1 MREIEA
7 AQLAAQLV
15 PLISDACG
23 HMAVYYQPDVY
34 QSLKDARS
42 QETGISAQVM
52 DILLENA
59 DVAVREHL
67 PICQDT
73 GLVTAYVTLGQ
84 DIHIDGSLVEN
95 IQKGVSQ
102 GYTKNHLRASAVD
115 DPLFAR
121 HNTGD
126 NTPAIIYTTVV
137 EGDTFQIDLMAKG
150 FGSENMSALKMLKPA
165 EGLDGVRQFVLDT
178 IKAAGPNACPP
189 MVVGVGIGGTFDYSA
204 YLAKKAL
211 LRPLSQSNPDP
222 HYADLEQQLLRE
234 ANKLN
239 IGPMGLHG
247 HTTVLKVQA
256 EYYPTHIA
264 GLPCAV
270 NICCHACRHERIVL

>member
-1 MREIEA
+1 MREIE
-7 AQLAAQLV
+7 AAQLV

-73 GLVTAYVTLGQ
+73 GLVIAYVTLGQ
-84 DIHIDGSLVEN
+84 DIHINGSLVEN

-126 NTPAIIYTTVV
+126 NTPAIIYTNVV

-165 EGLDGVRQFVLDT
+165 EGLDGVKQFVLDT

-247 HTTVLKVQA
+247 HTTVLKVQT

>member
-1 MREIEA
+1 MREIE
-7 AQLAAQLV
+7 AAQLV

-84 DIHIDGSLVEN
+84 DIHINGSLVEN

-126 NTPAIIYTTVV
+126 NTPAIIYTNVV
-137 EGDTFQIDLMAKG
+137 EGDTFQVDLMAKG

-222 HYADLEQQLLRE
+222 QYADLEQQLLRE

>member
-1 MREIEA
+1 MREIE
-7 AQLAAQLV
+7 AAQLV

-126 NTPAIIYTTVV
+126 NTPAIIYTNVV

-247 HTTVLKVQA
+247 HTTVLKVQT

>member
-1 MREIEA
+1 MREIE
-7 AQLAAQLV
+7 AAQLV

-126 NTPAIIYTTVV
+126 NTPAIIYTNVV

-165 EGLDGVRQFVLDT
+165 EGLDGVKQFVLDT

-204 YLAKKAL
+204 
-211 LRPLSQSNPDP
+211 
-222 HYADLEQQLLRE
+222 
-234 ANKLN
+234 
-239 IGPMGLHG
+239 
-247 HTTVLKVQA
+247 
-256 EYYPTHIA
+256 
-264 GLPCAV
+264 
-270 NICCHACRHERIVL
+270 

>member
-1 MREIEA
+1 MREIE
-7 AQLAAQLV
+7 AAQLV

-42 QETGISAQVM
+42 QENGISAQVM

-84 DIHIDGSLVEN
+84 DIHINGSLVEN

-126 NTPAIIYTTVV
+126 NTPAIIYTNVV

-165 EGLDGVRQFVLDT
+165 EGLDGVKQFVLDT

-222 HYADLEQQLLRE
+222 QYADLEQQLLRE

>member
-1 MREIEA
+1 MREIE
-7 AQLAAQLV
+7 AAQLV

-84 DIHIDGSLVEN
+84 DIHISGSLVEN

-126 NTPAIIYTTVV
+126 NTPAIIYTNVV

-222 HYADLEQQLLRE
+222 QYADLEQQLLRE

>member
-1 MREIEA
+1 MREIE
-7 AQLAAQLV
+7 AAQLV

-84 DIHIDGSLVEN
+84 DIHINGSLVEN

-222 HYADLEQQLLRE
+222 QYADLEKQLLRE

>member
-1 MREIEA
+1 MREIE
-7 AQLAAQLV
+7 AAQLV

-84 DIHIDGSLVEN
+84 DIHISGSLVEN

-126 NTPAIIYTTVV
+126 NTPAIIYTNVV

-165 EGLDGVRQFVLDT
+165 EGLDGVKQFVLDT

-222 HYADLEQQLLRE
+222 QYADLEKQLLRE

>member
-1 MREIEA
+1 MREIE
-7 AQLAAQLV
+7 AAQLV

-165 EGLDGVRQFVLDT
+165 EGLDGVKQFVLDT

-222 HYADLEQQLLRE
+222 YYADLEQQLLRE

>member
-1 MREIEA
+1 MREIE
-7 AQLAAQLV
+7 AAQLV

-121 HNTGD
+121 RNTGD
-126 NTPAIIYTTVV
+126 NTPAIIYTNVV

-247 HTTVLKVQA
+247 HTTVLKVQT

>member
-1 MREIEA
+1 MREIE
-7 AQLAAQLV
+7 AAQLV

-84 DIHIDGSLVEN
+84 DIHINGSLVEN

-126 NTPAIIYTTVV
+126 NTPAIIYTNVV

-222 HYADLEQQLLRE
+222 QYADLEQQLLRE

-247 HTTVLKVQA
+247 HTTVLKVQT

>member
-1 MREIEA
+1 MREIE
-7 AQLAAQLV
+7 AAQLV

-59 DVAVREHL
+59 DVAVREYL

-126 NTPAIIYTTVV
+126 NTPAIIYTNVV

-165 EGLDGVRQFVLDT
+165 EGLDGVKQFVLDT

-247 HTTVLKVQA
+247 HTTVLKVQT

>member
-1 MREIEA
+1 MREIE
-7 AQLAAQLV
+7 AAQLV

-59 DVAVREHL
+59 NVAVREHL

-222 HYADLEQQLLRE
+222 QYADLEQQLLRE

>member
-1 MREIEA
+1 MREIE
-7 AQLAAQLV
+7 AAQLV

-126 NTPAIIYTTVV
+126 NTPAIIYTNVV

-222 HYADLEQQLLRE
+222 QYADLEQQLLRE

>member
-1 MREIEA
+1 MREIE
-7 AQLAAQLV
+7 AAQLV

-84 DIHIDGSLVEN
+84 DIHINGSLVEN

-126 NTPAIIYTTVV
+126 NTPAIIYTNVV

-222 HYADLEQQLLRE
+222 QYADLEQQLLRE

>member
-1 MREIEA
+1 MREIE
-7 AQLAAQLV
+7 AAQLV

-84 DIHIDGSLVEN
+84 DIHIDSSLVEN

-121 HNTGD
+121 RNTGD
-126 NTPAIIYTTVV
+126 NTPAIIYTNVV

-211 LRPLSQSNPDP
+211 LRPLSQSNPDS

-247 HTTVLKVQA
+247 HTTVLKVQT

>member
-1 MREIEA
+1 MREIE
-7 AQLAAQLV
+7 AAQLV

-165 EGLDGVRQFVLDT
+165 EGLDGVKQFVLDT

-189 MVVGVGIGGTFDYSA
+189 MVVGIGIGGTFDYSA

-222 HYADLEQQLLRE
+222 QYADLEKQLLRE

>member
-1 MREIEA
+1 MREIE
-7 AQLAAQLV
+7 AAQLV

-67 PICQDT
+67 PICQD
-73 GLVTAYVTLGQ
+73 
-84 DIHIDGSLVEN
+84 
-95 IQKGVSQ
+95 K

-126 NTPAIIYTTVV
+126 NTPAIIYTNVV

-165 EGLDGVRQFVLDT
+165 EGLDGVKQFVLDT

-222 HYADLEQQLLRE
+222 YYADLEQQLLRE

-239 IGPMGLHG
+239 IGPIR
-247 HTTVLKVQA
+247 VLSNPYCRPAMCSQ
-256 EYYPTHIA
+256 YL
-264 GLPCAV
+264 LPC
-270 NICCHACRHERIVL
+270 LPP

>member
-1 MREIEA
+1 MREIE
-7 AQLAAQLV
+7 AAQLV

-121 HNTGD
+121 RNTGD
-126 NTPAIIYTTVV
+126 NTPAIIYTNVV

-165 EGLDGVRQFVLDT
+165 EGLDGVKQFVLDT

-247 HTTVLKVQA
+247 HTTVLKVQT

>member
-1 MREIEA
+1 MREIE
-7 AQLAAQLV
+7 AAQLV

-121 HNTGD
+121 RNTGD

-165 EGLDGVRQFVLDT
+165 EGLDGVKQFVLDT

-211 LRPLSQSNPDP
+211 LRPLSQSNPDSQ
-222 HYADLEQQLLRE
+222 YADLEQQLLRE

-247 HTTVLKVQA
+247 HTTVLKVQT

>member
-1 MREIEA
+1 MREIE
-7 AQLAAQLV
+7 AAQLV

-121 HNTGD
+121 RNTGD
-126 NTPAIIYTTVV
+126 NTPAIIYTNVV

-222 HYADLEQQLLRE
+222 YYADLEQQLLRE

>member
-1 MREIEA
+1 MREIE
-7 AQLAAQLV
+7 AAQLV

-84 DIHIDGSLVEN
+84 DIHINGSLVEN

-126 NTPAIIYTTVV
+126 NTPAIIYTNVV

-165 EGLDGVRQFVLDT
+165 EGLDGVKQFVLDT

-247 HTTVLKVQA
+247 HTTVLKVQT

>member
-1 MREIEA
+1 MREIE
-7 AQLAAQLV
+7 AAQLV

-126 NTPAIIYTTVV
+126 NTPAIIYTNVV

>member
-1 MREIEA
+1 MREIE
-7 AQLAAQLV
+7 AAQLV

-59 DVAVREHL
+59 DVAVIEHL

-84 DIHIDGSLVEN
+84 DIHINGSLVEN

-121 HNTGD
+121 HNTCD
-126 NTPAIIYTTVV
+126 NTPAIIYTNVV
-137 EGDTFQIDLMAKG
+137 EGDAFQIDLMAKG

-165 EGLDGVRQFVLDT
+165 EGLDGVKQFVLDT

-247 HTTVLKVQA
+247 HTTVLKVQT

>member
-1 MREIEA
+1 MREIE
-7 AQLAAQLV
+7 AAQLV

>member
-1 MREIEA
+1 MREIE
-7 AQLAAQLV
+7 AAQLV

-126 NTPAIIYTTVV
+126 NTPAIIYTNVV

-165 EGLDGVRQFVLDT
+165 EGLDGVKQFVLDT

-222 HYADLEQQLLRE
+222 YYADLEQQLLRE

-247 HTTVLKVQA
+247 HTTVLKVQT

>member
-1 MREIEA
+1 MREIE
-7 AQLAAQLV
+7 AAQLV

-222 HYADLEQQLLRE
+222 QYADLEQQLLRE

>member
-1 MREIEA
+1 MREIE
-7 AQLAAQLV
+7 AAQLV

-42 QETGISAQVM
+42 QENGISAQVM

-84 DIHIDGSLVEN
+84 DIHINGSLVEN

-121 HNTGD
+121 RNTGD
-126 NTPAIIYTTVV
+126 NTPAIIYTNVV

-165 EGLDGVRQFVLDT
+165 EGLDGVKQFVLDT

-222 HYADLEQQLLRE
+222 QYADLEQQLLRE

-256 EYYPTHIA
+256 EDYPTHIA

>member
-1 MREIEA
+1 MREIE
-7 AQLAAQLV
+7 AAQLV

-59 DVAVREHL
+59 NVAVREHL

-84 DIHIDGSLVEN
+84 DIHINGSLVEN

-126 NTPAIIYTTVV
+126 NTPAIIYTNVV
-137 EGDTFQIDLMAKG
+137 EGDAFQIDLMAKG

-165 EGLDGVRQFVLDT
+165 EGLDGVKQFVLDT

-247 HTTVLKVQA
+247 HTTVLKVQT

>member
-1 MREIEA
+1 MREIE
-7 AQLAAQLV
+7 AAQLV

-121 HNTGD
+121 RNTGD
-126 NTPAIIYTTVV
+126 NTPAIIYTNVV

-165 EGLDGVRQFVLDT
+165 EGLDGVKQFVLDT

-270 NICCHACRHERIVL
+270 NICCHACRHERIML

>member
-1 MREIEA
+1 MREIE
-7 AQLAAQLV
+7 AAQLV

-84 DIHIDGSLVEN
+84 DIHINGSLVEN

-126 NTPAIIYTTVV
+126 NTPAIIYTNVV
-137 EGDTFQIDLMAKG
+137 EGDAFQIDLMAKG

-165 EGLDGVRQFVLDT
+165 EGLDGVKQFVLDT

-222 HYADLEQQLLRE
+222 YYADLEQQLLRE

-247 HTTVLKVQA
+247 HTTVLKVQT

>member
-1 MREIEA
+1 MREIE
-7 AQLAAQLV
+7 AAQLV

-84 DIHIDGSLVEN
+84 DIHINGSLVEN

-126 NTPAIIYTTVV
+126 NTPAIIYTNVV

-189 MVVGVGIGGTFDYSA
+189 MVDGVGIGGTFDYSA

-222 HYADLEQQLLRE
+222 QYADLEQQLLRE

-247 HTTVLKVQA
+247 HTTVLKVQT

>member
-1 MREIEA
+1 MREIE
-7 AQLAAQLV
+7 AAQLV

-84 DIHIDGSLVEN
+84 DIHINGSLVEN

-126 NTPAIIYTTVV
+126 NTPAIIYTNVV

-165 EGLDGVRQFVLDT
+165 EGLDGVKQFVLDT

-189 MVVGVGIGGTFDYSA
+189 MVVGIGIGGTFDYSA

-222 HYADLEQQLLRE
+222 QYADLEKQLLRE

-270 NICCHACRHERIVL
+270 NICCHACRHERIML

>member
-1 MREIEA
+1 MREIE
-7 AQLAAQLV
+7 AAQLV

-121 HNTGD
+121 RNTGD
-126 NTPAIIYTTVV
+126 NTPAIIYTNVV

-222 HYADLEQQLLRE
+222 YYADLEQQLLRE

-247 HTTVLKVQA
+247 HTTVRKVQA

>member
-7 AQLAAQLV
+7 AQLVL
-15 PLISDACG
+15 LISDACG

-42 QETGISAQVM
+42 QENGISAQVM

-126 NTPAIIYTTVV
+126 NTPAIIYTNVV

-222 HYADLEQQLLRE
+222 QYADLEQQLLRE

>member
-1 MREIEA
+1 MREIE
-7 AQLAAQLV
+7 AAQLV

-42 QETGISAQVM
+42 QENGISAQVM

-84 DIHIDGSLVEN
+84 DIHINGSLVEN

-126 NTPAIIYTTVV
+126 NTPAIIYTNVV

-222 HYADLEQQLLRE
+222 QYADLEQQLLRE

>member
-1 MREIEA
+1 MREIE
-7 AQLAAQLV
+7 AAQLV

-84 DIHIDGSLVEN
+84 DIHINGSLVEN

-126 NTPAIIYTTVV
+126 NTPAIIYTNVV
-137 EGDTFQIDLMAKG
+137 EGDAFQIDLMAKG

-165 EGLDGVRQFVLDT
+165 EGLDGVKQFVLDT

-222 HYADLEQQLLRE
+222 HYADLEQRLLRE

-247 HTTVLKVQA
+247 HTTVLKVQT

>member
-1 MREIEA
+1 MREIE
-7 AQLAAQLV
+7 AAQLV

-84 DIHIDGSLVEN
+84 DIHISGSLVEN

-126 NTPAIIYTTVV
+126 NTPAIIYTNVV
-137 EGDTFQIDLMAKG
+137 EGDTFQVDLMAKG

-165 EGLDGVRQFVLDT
+165 EGLDGVKQFVLDT

-189 MVVGVGIGGTFDYSA
+189 MVVGIGIGGTFDYSA

-222 HYADLEQQLLRE
+222 QYADLEKQLLRE

>member
-1 MREIEA
+1 MREIE
-7 AQLAAQLV
+7 AAQLV

-59 DVAVREHL
+59 DVAVIEHL

-84 DIHIDGSLVEN
+84 DIHINGSLVEN

-126 NTPAIIYTTVV
+126 NTPAIIYTNVV
-137 EGDTFQIDLMAKG
+137 EGDAFQIDLMAKG

-165 EGLDGVRQFVLDT
+165 EGLDGVKQFVLDT

-247 HTTVLKVQA
+247 HTTVLKVQT

>member
-1 MREIEA
+1 MREIE
-7 AQLAAQLV
+7 AAQLV

-121 HNTGD
+121 RNTGD
-126 NTPAIIYTTVV
+126 NTPAIIYTNVV

-211 LRPLSQSNPDP
+211 LRPLSQSNSDP
-222 HYADLEQQLLRE
+222 QYADLEQQLLRE

-247 HTTVLKVQA
+247 HTTVLKVQT